1 MTGAGSAVSFRDPAG
16 FIFTRDGTLYR
27 QVNAGFRDDF
37 DLLLSSGLH
46 AALVDRGALIA
57 HEEVDL
63 SIAAAPDAYRV
74 LRPQRVPLVSYP
86 YEWSFAQ
93 LKAAALLTLE
103 VLVEGLGRGMILRDG
118 TAANVQFVGS
128 RPVFIDTLSFG
139 RYREGQAWYGYRQ
152 FCEQFLAPLALAA
165 RCDGRLIGMLRRFP
179 HGIPLDLASRLLDGW
194 SWLRPGLALHLHAHA
209 RAQRKY
215 ADAEAGTS
223 ARRLERSAL
232 LRLVEHL
239 RLTVEGLDWRPGGTA
254 WSDYEETH
262 GYSSEALDA
271 KRALVAGF
279 LARVRPRVVWDL
291 GANTGIFSA
300 VAAEAGATVAAIEG
314 DVAAADLHYRRLAQ
328 RKDERILPLLVDL
341 LDPTPASGWAHAER
355 TSLEQRSPV
364 DTAMALALVHHLT
377 LGGNVPLARVAEWFA
392 RICRTLVVEWVPEDD
407 PQARRLVQHRP
418 ESPLPYDRATFDAAF
433 APHFQTTASAD
444 VGTSGRV
451 LLQMHARGR
460 D

>member
-1 MTGAGSAVSFRDPAG
+1 MIAPGSAVSFRDPAG

-27 QVNAGFRDDF
+27 QVNAGFREDF
-37 DLLLSSGLH
+37 DLLIASGLH
-46 AALVDRGALIA
+46 ATLVERGALVSHDEA
-57 HEEVDL
+57 EL
-63 SIAAAPDAYRV
+63 SAAATPDAYRV
-74 LRPQRVPLVSYP
+74 LRPERVPLVSYP

-93 LKAAALLTLE
+93 LRAAALLTLE
-103 VLVEGLGRGMILRDG
+103 VLAEGLARGMILRDG

-152 FCEQFLAPLALAA
+152 FCEHFLAPLALAA
-165 RCDGRLIGMLRRFP
+165 RGDGRLIGLLRRFP
-179 HGIPLDLASRLLDGW
+179 NGVPLDLASRLLDGR

-223 ARRLERSAL
+223 TRRLERGAL

-239 RLTVEGLDWRPGGTA
+239 RVTIEGLEWRPGGTA
-254 WSDYEETH
+254 WADYEQTH
-262 GYSSEALDA
+262 GYSGDALDA
-271 KRALVAGF
+271 KRGLVAGF
-279 LARVRPRVVWDL
+279 LARVQPASVWDL

-300 VAAEAGATVAAIEG
+300 VAAEAGARVASIEG
-314 DVAAADLHYRRLAQ
+314 DVAAADLHFRRLAQ
-328 RKDERILPLLVDL
+328 RKDERILSLVVDL

-355 TSLEQRSPV
+355 SSLEQRGPA

-377 LGGNVPLARVAEWFA
+377 LGGNVPLARVADWFA
-392 RICRTLVVEWVPEDD
+392 RLCRTLIVEWVPESD

-418 ESPLPYDRATFDAAF
+418 EASLPYERATFDAAF
-433 APHFQTTASAD
+433 GARFETIASEP
-444 VGTSGRV
+444 VGDSGRV
-451 LLQMHARGR
+451 LLLMRTR
-460 D
+460 T